1 MEEIIEQYHKG
12 QTRNGGKTPY
22 TVHLYGVESILSS
35 LIDKGGEITDPSLI
49 SDLKNGAL
57 GHDLLEDTDVPK
69 ELIAKTANE
78 RTLSLI
84 KEVTNPDDDSHT
96 ERYMDQ
102 LKNSSEEGR
111 LIKYADLIDNT
122 FSVAYGLQDLGRD
135 WAENFYLPIMKN
147 TKKMLAETAF
157 EKYPKTAKQARNLL
171 DFASNLLCN
180 RLTKQI

>member
-1 MEEIIEQYHKG
+1 MEDIIEQYHKN

-22 TVHLYGVESILSS
+22 TVHLYGVENILSS
-35 LIDKGGEITDPSLI
+35 LIDKGGEIADPDLI

-57 GHDLLEDTDVPK
+57 GHDLLEDTDVP
-69 ELIAKTANE
+69 EESIAKSASE
-78 RTLSLI
+78 RALSLI

-96 ERYMDQ
+96 ERYMEQ

-122 FSVAYGLQDLGRD
+122 FSVAYGIQDLGRD
-135 WAENFYLPIMKN
+135 WVENFYLPIMKN
-147 TKKMLAETAF
+147 TKKALAETTF
-157 EKYPKTAKQARNLL
+157 ERYPKTAKQARDLL

-180 RLTKQI
+180 RLTKHM